1 MAFNKKNKKQ
11 IKNSELLKFQPKS
24 FVDAKEMAAELRKGN
39 VLIVDFESVNEN
51 EILRIVDFVSGVLYA
66 INGKHKRI
74 SSKTYLLS
82 PSVELL
88 NKFSNDLY

>member
-1 MAFNKKNKKQ
+1 MKKTKKTK
-11 IKNSELLKFQPKS
+11 KNSELLKFQPKS
-24 FVDAKEMAAELRKGN
+24 FVDAKEMAIELRKGN
-39 VLIVDFESVNEN
+39 VLIVDFENVSEN

-66 INGKHKRI
+66 MDGKHRKI